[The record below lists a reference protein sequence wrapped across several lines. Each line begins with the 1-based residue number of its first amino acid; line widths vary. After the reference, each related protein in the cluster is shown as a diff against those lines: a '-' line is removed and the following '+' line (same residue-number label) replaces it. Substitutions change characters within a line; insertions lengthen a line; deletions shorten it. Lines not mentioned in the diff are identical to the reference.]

1 MQIYKI
7 TLPNG
12 KIYIGQTIHN
22 DIKLRTGNDLGS
34 YYCNT
39 LLYMDIMIHGPKN
52 IKVETLESN
61 IQTQETLDEREVY
74 WINHFRSWDHLIGYN
89 IQTGGKKAK
98 NNYKDPYYAS
108 REYKELRQ
116 KYVELYRIYKDN
128 IRHLF
133 IKTKYA
139 NKYSH
144 MKRGKITKEELDTW
158 YSTTKQQIIDNA
170 RNEFIK
176 AISSLNP

>member
-12 KIYIGQTIHN
+12 KIYIGQTIHD
-22 DIKLRTGNDLGS
+22 DIKIRTGNDLGN
-34 YYCNT
+34 YHGNA
-39 LLYMDIMIHGPKN
+39 LLYIDIMIHGPANVK
-52 IKVETLESN
+52 IKTLEPN
-61 IQTQETLDEREVY
+61 IQTQENLNEREIY

-89 IQTGGKKAK
+89 IESGGKKAK
-98 NNYKDPYYAS
+98 NKYKDPYYNS
-108 REYKELRQ
+108 LEYKELHR
-116 KYVELYRIYKDN
+116 KYIKSYKIYKN
-128 IRHLF
+128 N
-133 IKTKYA
+133 TKYI
-139 NKYSH
+139 NDKLGYS
-144 MKRGKITKEELDTW
+144 KKRSLVYRGKITKEEFDTW